1 MKTYTAHITV
11 TLRKA
16 ILDVQGK
23 AVEQALHSL
32 HMPSLGNVRI
42 GKHIELSVSAVD
54 EESASASVRQACDKL
69 LTNPVMEDYQFTL
82 TELAS
87 VEAA

>member
-1 MKTYTAHITV
+1 MKTFTANITV

-82 TELAS
+82 TELAA

>member
-1 MKTYTAHITV
+1 MKTYTANITV

-82 TELAS
+82 TELAA

>member
-82 TELAS
+82 TERAAT
-87 VEAA
+87 EAA

>member
-1 MKTYTAHITV
+1 MKTYTANITV

-82 TELAS
+82 TELAAA
-87 VEAA
+87 EAA

>member
-1 MKTYTAHITV
+1 MKTYTASITV

-23 AVEQALHSL
+23 AVENALHSL

-42 GKHIELSVSAVD
+42 GKYIELSVSAVD
-54 EESASASVRQACDKL
+54 EDSASASVRQACDKL

-82 TELAS
+82 TEHAA

>member
-1 MKTYTAHITV
+1 
-11 TLRKA
+11 
-16 ILDVQGK
+16 
-23 AVEQALHSL
+23 
-32 HMPSLGNVRI
+32 MPSLGNVRI

-82 TELAS
+82 TELAAA
-87 VEAA
+87 EAA